1 MEYQKELDFAKT
13 IAIKAGDIM
22 LQYFDGDQNTE
33 IKKDGT
39 PVTIADKT
47 INRMVIEELRRDFSG
62 DGVVGEE
69 ESNAEYGMGRRWICD
84 PVDGTM
90 AYTYGLPIS
99 MFSLA
104 LVIDG
109 VPTLGVAYNPFMK
122 QMFWGIKG
130 QGSFCNGKALSVS
143 SLDINSGIVAI
154 PPNMT
159 RVFDQAPDIAKLL
172 AYKPQLAVFDGAVHR
187 SCLVA
192 NGRLVGFPHPE
203 VKPHDVAAVHV
214 IIEEAGGKITDVL
227 GGKLDYSKPFVGA
240 ILSNGVAHEQ
250 LLSLFV

>member
-1 MEYQKELDFAKT
+1 LDFKKELEFAKT

-33 IKKDGT
+33 IKTDGT

-84 PVDGTM
+84 PIDGTM

-130 QGSFCNGKALSVS
+130 RGSFCNGKALSVS

-159 RVFDQAPDIAKLL
+159 RVYGQAPDITKLL

-192 NGRLVGFPHPE
+192 SGRLVGFPHPE
-203 VKPHDVAAVHV
+203 VKPHDIAAVHV
-214 IIEEAGGKITDVL
+214 IIEEAGGKVTDVH

-240 ILSNGVAHEQ
+240 ILSNGAAHEQ